1 MLPIGDHNP
10 TRHISKPFVTYAL
23 MAACV
28 GVFLLELVGGSG
40 LSQNNIY
47 NFAVYPA
54 LFTNQASLP
63 TGEMFPALRLISY
76 QFLHGDTMHLLGNM
90 LALWVVGDN
99 VEDAMGHVRYLAFYL
114 LGGIVAALAQV
125 YFAGEPYTPMIGA
138 SGSIA
143 ALFAAYLLMHPFAR
157 FIMLFFFIPVTLPAI
172 AFFAVW
178 LAQQVFGVFAPN
190 ASNVAWWAH
199 LGGFACGVA
208 LIPIFKFRNVP
219 LHPMF
224 AWLDFVHRTPTQ
236 KRWSKVR
243 RQHASNVGKIQRLP
257 VPQRKPRSP
266 QEAEF
271 KADYRAYLDSLMSKQ
286 DFEAKWGE
294 DSIMQGKP
302 TAVRPAEAKAQPWG
316 VAPDESAKDQE
327 YTQHRRRRS
336 VMPSTHKK
344 D

>member
-10 TRHISKPFVTYAL
+10 TRHIKSPYVTHAL
-23 MAACV
+23 MVACIAI
-28 GVFLLELVGGSG
+28 FCIEILIGGSF
-40 LSQNNIY
+40 SQSNVY

-54 LFTNQASLP
+54 LFTNQAALP
-63 TGEMFPALRLISY
+63 SSELFPAFRLVSY
-76 QFLHGDTMHLLGNM
+76 QFLHGDFMHLLGNM

-99 VEDAMGHVRYLAFYL
+99 VEDAMGHLRYLLFYL
-114 LGGIVAALAQV
+114 LGGVVAALAQV
-125 YFAGEPYTPMIGA
+125 YFAGDPYTPMIGA

-157 FIMLFFFIPVTLPAI
+157 FIMLIFFFPVPLPAI

-178 LAQQVFGVFAPN
+178 LGQQVFGVFAPN

-208 LIPIFKFRNVP
+208 LIPFFKYRNVP
-219 LHPMF
+219 LDPMF

-236 KRWSKVR
+236 RRWTKVR
-243 RQHASNVGKIQRLP
+243 RQEAESARKVQRLP
-257 VPQRKPRSP
+257 MPHRKPLSP

-271 KADYRAYLDSLMSKQ
+271 KADYRAYLDSLISKQ
-286 DFEAKWGE
+286 DFEAKWG
-294 DSIMQGKP
+294 DGALSAGKP
-302 TAVRPAEAKAQPWG
+302 TTRHPQPWG
-316 VAPDESAKDQE
+316 SAPSEEPSSDLPPPEPKS
-327 YTQHRRRRS
+327 HRRRS
-336 VMPSTHKK
+336 IMPSSHRK